1 MRRKWSANGPRDRR
15 VNRGLRKLGGRVMR
29 IWEHD
34 LAKRGKA
41 SVRRIQATLQGRRW
55 SWDGG
60 LRAED
65 RRPEARAQCCLVIRH
80 AYRGFHEE
88 WIKRGELRLGLFA
101 TGVPWCKAMAEYAAV
116 ARPPLC
122 GRTTNLKR
130 EVCLKRARP
139 HPGPL
144 PRGGRRSCRVWAKRW
159 RRIGNGTGFH
169 GQILRNILSLAPTT
183 PSRVGRTALRSCFR
197 GYRIRRSSVTS
208 EPP

>member
-1 MRRKWSANGPRDRR
+1 LRRKWSANGPRDRR

-101 TGVPWCKAMAEYAAV
+101 TEVPWCKAMAEYAAV

-144 PRGGRRSCRVWAKRW
+144 PRGEGDVVAASGPRDGVGLAMAQGSMGRFCGTFSAWRRQRRAGSGGRRS
-159 RRIGNGTGFH
+159 GFVFAGIAFAGH
-169 GQILRNILSLAPTT
+169 P
-183 PSRVGRTALRSCFR
+183 
-197 GYRIRRSSVTS
+197 
-208 EPP
+208 